1 MSLDARRP
9 AFHTEMFLII
19 IGIKHVFPC
28 INIRWVPREVL
39 KTEGA
44 ARGFQHRPR
53 NPANVKGDRNPNDK
67 YVLSERAL
75 LTMNFDTSV
84 IKIS

>member
-1 MSLDARRP
+1 MEVETKFFYSSCLKYLKTD
-9 AFHTEMFLII
+9 II

-28 INIRWVPREVL
+28 INIRWVPREVF

-53 NPANVKGDRNPNDK
+53 NPANVKARK
-67 YVLSERAL
+67 TCLIA
-75 LTMNFDTSV
+75 
-84 IKIS
+84 IIA